1 MAGFLRKRGEGW
13 QLIVSGGFDPASGRR
28 IQHTKTVQGTKREAT
43 AALAEFVVQCNQG
56 ALVNTR
62 ANVSDLLDAWLDRAR
77 QDLSPSTVR
86 TTQFFTELYI
96 RPTLGK
102 VPLRKLTAARIDR
115 LYGDLRRAGGRGGA
129 PLAPRTVRRVHN
141 IVHAALEQAVR
152 WEWLPSNPAARTSP
166 PKLGPLDIRPPDPEE
181 VGRLLAAAWAEDP
194 DFAMF
199 LRLAAATGA
208 RRGELC
214 GLRWRSVDFERG
226 ALLISRGVVLG
237 PGGEVVDKDTKT
249 HAARRIA
256 LDAATV
262 GLLGEHRERWR
273 ARLALCGL
281 PWSAEL
287 YVFSY
292 DAGARTPITPERLTK
307 RFRHLADRL
316 DLEHVRLH
324 DLRHYVATRLI
335 AGGVSV
341 RTVSGRLGHAATSTT
356 VNTYTHFVQAT
367 DQDAAALL
375 GELLD
380 GTSERRD
387 PDQ

>member
-1 MAGFLRKRGEGW
+1 MAGSLRKRGEGW
-13 QLIVSGGFDPASGRR
+13 QLIVSAGFDPKTGKRV
-28 IQHTKTVQGTKREAT
+28 QHTRTVKGTKREAT

-56 ALVNTR
+56 ALVNSR
-62 ANVSDLLDAWLDRAR
+62 ANVNELLDAWLDRAR
-77 QDLSPSTVR
+77 HDLSPSTVR
-86 TTQFFTELYI
+86 TTHFFIELYL

-102 VPLRKLTAARIDR
+102 VPLRKLSSARIDR
-115 LYGDLRRAGGRGGA
+115 LYGELRRSGGKGGQ

-141 IVHAALEQAVR
+141 ILHSALEQAVR
-152 WEWLPSNPAARTSP
+152 WEWLPTNPATRSSP

-181 VGRLLAAAWAEDP
+181 VGRLLAAAEADDP

-214 GLRWRSVDFERG
+214 GLRWRSVDFAGR

-237 PGGEVVDKDTKT
+237 PAGEVVEKDTKT

-256 LDAATV
+256 LDRVTV
-262 GLLGEHRERWR
+262 ELLKAHRERWEQ
-273 ARLALCGL
+273 RLRLCGL
-281 PWSAEL
+281 RWSDEQ

-292 DAGARTPITPERLTK
+292 DAGARAPIAPERLTK

-316 DLEHVRLH
+316 ELEHVRLH

-335 AGGVSV
+335 AGGVPV

-356 VNTYTHFVQAT
+356 VNTYAHFVQAT
-367 DQDAAALL
+367 DQDAAELL
-375 GELLD
+375 GLLLD
-380 GTSERRD
+380 GDGSRRAHA
-387 PDQ
+387 